1 MPEPAGV
8 VYWGTSAV
16 LSVLFTDTHSETAQE
31 WQRSSGLHLISS
43 LTHAE
48 TCAVIGRLTREGI
61 VSVPQADQTLAVLE
75 RGIWRRINALPDWGV
90 VRDLAR
96 ETSLRGANLWH
107 LGLSVT
113 LRRDLPE
120 LQLLSFDARLGEAA
134 RLHKM
139 EAKIHPV

>member
-8 VYWGTSAV
+8 VYWDTSAV

-96 ETSLRGANLWH
+96 ETPLRGADLWAI
-107 LGLSVT
+107 
-113 LRRDLPE
+113 
-120 LQLLSFDARLGEAA
+120 DARTHRVVGADYKLKDGDVIRIVAD
-134 RLHKM
+134 
-139 EAKIHPV
+139 I